1 MSSLSLDEEVIRE
14 EYSVVEDSV
23 ERVKE
28 VVRFIPVKRVIRVR
42 DSGLTHYTAIA
53 FYVRAFMK
61 NYGYVISKGNQVYLV
76 PFPGVECY
84 IPLKFPEDISP
95 PKPLTYIH
103 VSRYKVEPVL
113 EKGVKAKDVMVVFDW
128 EEVEPPKIKPEMK
141 FSEFA
146 EIILDGVEIP
156 EKSHEELITLEPLS
170 TPPLMDINV
179 KGGIHTGL
187 VGKNQTNFASIIE
200 KITPTIPGFYGFRK
214 IYWNKYDPLKYRRK
228 VKVYELGIIATNIDQ
243 ALLKRVKIPGFDSV
257 TIISEAPKP
266 SESSAVKYVYDV
278 KNYLLAVRTWKPIII
293 SKKLEETLNELSK
306 AVKVNIEK
314 LDLPRILIGEGAL
327 IDPNWVGTP
336 LTILRY
342 AQAIARSKAEESPE
356 PYLRE
361 AAEIIVKAAY
371 ALGSIIRGKYVEPPM
386 GFLEGVVYKTIEQYK
401 SMSEKELLQYLK
413 INYKSL
419 YQKTAIYHALRN
431 LLKKGYIY
439 IDTKRK
445 YHAVTP

>member
-1 MSSLSLDEEVIRE
+1 VFLLGFEEEIIDEEYNIVK
-14 EYSVVEDSV
+14 DDV
-23 ERVKE
+23 ERMKETARFKPVKE
-28 VVRFIPVKRVIRVR
+28 YVRMR
-42 DSGLTHYTAIA
+42 DSGLTHYTGITY
-53 FYVRAFMK
+53 YVRAFMK
-61 NYGYVISKGNQVYLV
+61 NYGYVITKAGQVYFT
-76 PFPGVECY
+76 PFPGVEHH
-84 IPLKFPEDISP
+84 IPLKFPAGVSP

-103 VSRYKVEPVL
+103 VSKYKVEPVFV
-113 EKGVKAKDVMVVFDW
+113 KGVKVENVMVVLDW
-128 EEVEPPKIKPEMK
+128 EEVEPPKIKPKMK
-141 FSEFA
+141 FSEFS
-146 EIILDGVEIP
+146 EIILDGVEVAENIH
-156 EKSHEELITLEPLS
+156 EKIITLEPLS
-170 TPPLMDINV
+170 TPPLIDINI

-187 VGKNQTNFASIIE
+187 VGRNQTNLAKIIR
-200 KITPTIPGFYGFRK
+200 KITPIIQDFYDFRVMN
-214 IYWNKYDPLKYRRK
+214 WRKYDPLKYRRK
-228 VKVYELGIIATNIDQ
+228 VKPYELGIAATNVDQ
-243 ALLKRVKIPGFDSV
+243 ALLEGIKVPGFDSI
-257 TIISEAPKP
+257 TIVLDAPKP
-266 SESSAVKYVYDV
+266 SESSAVKYKYDV

-293 SKKLEETLNELSK
+293 GKKLKETLNELSK

-314 LDLPRILIGEGAL
+314 LGLPRILIGEGAL

-386 GFLEGVVYKTIEQYK
+386 GFLEGVVYKTIEQYESISK
-401 SMSEKELLQYLK
+401 KELLQYLK